1 MNVGMNRLIPIV
13 GLVTLAVAAAIGLRA
28 CASKEPPPPPEP
40 MTALPQAPAPDADTP
55 ADTVRT
61 LSARVADLLES
72 TEKLT
77 EENRMLREEAA
88 ALLERQR
95 RIDERIR
102 ARVNE
107 ALAAN
112 RGAADRRVAALS
124 ERIDRLAARIGNLS
138 SPAPSAADGAG
149 DLPVGFGGES
159 GATPVHWVEPLDG
172 AAAPE
177 TPSGFRP
184 PGLEAVLPDGAGNPG
199 DRLAALAR
207 ERAASLGE
215 DALAEPEPVYTI
227 PANATLFGATALT
240 ALVGRIPI
248 GGQVQDPVPF
258 KALIGSDNLAANGHE
273 IPGLLGMVVSGY
285 AVGDWTLSCVS
296 GRVTSATFVFDDGRI
311 VTFGA
316 ATVEP
321 SSVGQGGNQN
331 RKNRAE
337 LGWISDRFGTPC
349 VSGRRVTNAPEYL
362 AQRVGLGTL
371 EAAAEAAAAAQTT
384 TVYSPTGGT
393 ATSVTGDQNR
403 YVLGRAAADGVGEIG
418 RWLKE
423 RQAQSWDAIYVP
435 PGASV
440 AIHLDVNLP
449 IDRDPAGRM
458 VDHRLAATSG
468 ERNHGHLD

>member
-13 GLVTLAVAAAIGLRA
+13 GLVTIAIATAVGLRA
-28 CASKEPPPPPEP
+28 CSRKEPPPPPDP
-40 MTALPQAPAPDADTP
+40 MTALPEAPAPDADTP

-77 EENRMLREEAA
+77 EENRTLREEAA
-88 ALLERQR
+88 ALIERQR

-112 RGAADRRVAALS
+112 RTDADKRIASLT
-124 ERIDRLAARIGNLS
+124 ERIDRLATRVGNLS
-138 SPAPSAADGAG
+138 ATAQPPAEGTS
-149 DLPVGFGGES
+149 DLPVGFGGS
-159 GATPVHWVEPLDG
+159 GATPIHWVEPLDG
-172 AAAPE
+172 PAPKD
-177 TPSGFRP
+177 TLSGFRP
-184 PGLEAVLPDGAGNPG
+184 PGLGAVLPNDAGKTG
-199 DRLAALAR
+199 DDLAALAR

-240 ALVGRIPI
+240 AMIGRIPI

-258 KALIGSDNLAANGHE
+258 KALVGADNLAANGHE

-296 GRVTSATFVFDDGRI
+296 GRVTSATFVFEDGRI

-316 ATVEP
+316 PTVEP
-321 SSVGQGGNQN
+321 GSVGQGGNRN
-331 RKNRAE
+331 RKNRTE

-349 VSGRRVTNAPEYL
+349 VSGKRVTNAPQYL
-362 AQRVGLGTL
+362 AQRVGLATL

-384 TVYSPTGGT
+384 SVYSPTGGT

-403 YVLGRAAADGVGEIG
+403 YVLGRAAADGVGEVG

-423 RQAQSWDAIYVP
+423 RQAQSWDAVYVP

-458 VDHRLAATSG
+458 VDHRLAAKSG
-468 ERNHGHLD
+468 GRSHGHLD